1 MSPLLTVRDLTLR
14 LPAAA
19 GSFEVLD
26 GIGLEIA
33 AGECLA
39 VVGESGAGK
48 SQLIRAIAGL
58 SPPLAQIQG
67 SVRFEDQELVGAGPA
82 LLRGVRGAR
91 IGIVFQDP
99 AGSLAPHLTVGRQLC
114 DALRAHRAVDSRQ
127 ALEQARTALDRVRI
141 PSATERMHQYP
152 HQLSGGL
159 RQRVTIAA
167 ALIAQPALLLLDEPT
182 TALDATVQQELLTL
196 FASLKRELGLGMLLV
211 SHDLGVVAGIAD
223 RVAVLY
229 AGRIVE
235 QGPVDSVYRA
245 PRHPYTR
252 DLLAASPSLEAPLDR
267 PRPTIAGRPP
277 DRARQAPGCAYAPR
291 CSEVAAIC
299 AQRPS
304 FTVTGARGYACHRP
318 LPELQ

>member
-1 MSPLLTVRDLTLR
+1 MSALLSVRALTVRLGRADQT
-14 LPAAA
+14 
-19 GSFEVLD
+19 FDVLD
-26 GIGLEIA
+26 EVGFEIA

-58 SPPLAQIQG
+58 SPPRAELRG
-67 SVRFEDQELVGAGPA
+67 SVLFEGQQ
-82 LLRGVRGAR
+82 LLGSSRLRDVRGAR
-91 IGIVFQDP
+91 IGLVFQDP
-99 AGSLAPHLTVGRQLC
+99 AGALAPHLTVGRQLS
-114 DALRAHRAVDSRQ
+114 DALRAHRQLDAKQ
-127 ALEQARTALDRVRI
+127 ALEAAHAALERVRV
-141 PSATERMHQYP
+141 PQASERLRQYP

-167 ALIAQPALLLLDEPT
+167 ALIAEPALLLLDEPT

-196 FASLKRELGLGMLLV
+196 FASLKRELKLGILLV

-235 QGPVDSVYRA
+235 QAAVDALYAA

-252 DLLAASPSLEAPLDR
+252 DLLAASPALDSPLSR
-267 PRPTIAGRPP
+267 PRPTIPGRPP
-277 DRARQAPGCAYAPR
+277 DRTRPVSGCAYAPR
-291 CSEVAAIC
+291 CSEVAPIC
-299 AQRPS
+299 AERPALTAAAGRS
-304 FTVTGARGYACHRP
+304 YACHRP
-318 LPELQ
+318 VSEAQ